1 MDINFNLNSKG
12 DNNKI
17 VVNFTKSDFGYLKNR
32 VHLIECLEHEIE
44 TMDNN
49 QDKKMLIL
57 VLQIVLK
64 KHTEEIDLKFSH
76 INPNETIN
84 PVTDINK
91 KDNN

>member
-1 MDINFNLNSKG
+1 MDINLNINSKG

-17 VVNFTKSDFGYLKNR
+17 VVNLKNDFGYLKDR
-32 VHLIECLEHEIE
+32 VHLIDCLEHEIE

-57 VLQIVLK
+57 ALK
-64 KHTEEIDLKFSH
+64 IILKNHTEEIELKYGH